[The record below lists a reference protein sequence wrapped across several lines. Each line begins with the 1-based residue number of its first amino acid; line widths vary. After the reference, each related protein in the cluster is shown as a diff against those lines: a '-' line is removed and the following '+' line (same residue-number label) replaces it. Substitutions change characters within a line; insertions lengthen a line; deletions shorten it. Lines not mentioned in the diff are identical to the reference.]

1 MGEIIKETLEAFHIT
16 KDIQERN
23 TIIQSYISYGILDRN
38 KAIEKIRELQVAD
51 SDITA
56 ATIAMQAAHGYVILE
71 QADDNILIENLRF
84 QINILESKLITK
96 TIKNVTEESK

>member
-1 MGEIIKETLEAFHIT
+1 MSDIIKETSEVLNIT

-23 TIIQSYISYGILDRN
+23 TIIQSYISSGILDRN
-38 KAIEKIRELQVAD
+38 KAIEKIRELQITD

-71 QADDNILIENLRF
+71 QADDSTLIENLRF
-84 QINILESKLITK
+84 QINILEGKLIAK
-96 TIKNVTEESK
+96 TIKNATEESK